1 MENPSESTGL
11 LSQRFESEG
20 DGSLSSDG
28 DHSDRLASLMNID
41 SNGDD
46 EIVPIDIDEMKL
58 VTHNDPTISDL
69 IEDVSKL
76 RGSTR
81 MMINR

>member
-1 MENPSESTGL
+1 MKNPSESTGL
-11 LSQRFESEG
+11 LSQPFESEG

-28 DHSDRLASLMNID
+28 DHSDPLASLMNID
-41 SNGDD
+41 SNGGD
-46 EIVPIDIDEMKL
+46 EIAPIDIDEMKL

>member
-28 DHSDRLASLMNID
+28 DHS
-41 SNGDD
+41 